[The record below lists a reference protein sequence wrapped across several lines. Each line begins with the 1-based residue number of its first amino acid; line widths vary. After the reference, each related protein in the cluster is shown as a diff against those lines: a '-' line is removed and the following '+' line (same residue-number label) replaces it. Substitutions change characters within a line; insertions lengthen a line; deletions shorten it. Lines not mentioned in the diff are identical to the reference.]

1 MRNPGLDLGSE
12 NPVAQE
18 YYWDI
23 KFDMYCIIKN
33 GAVSMLS
40 VLNFDVC
47 VMVI

>member
-23 KFDMYCIIKN
+23 KFEYVLHNKEWCCINVKCPE
-33 GAVSMLS
+33 
-40 VLNFDVC
+40 F
-47 VMVI
+47 